1 MAARIVELASC
12 HRPLNARPRVRPV
25 APQTLPDAPPSAF
38 QFWSGASRAAYVH
51 TAYRLI
57 DCPDVPP
64 SVVVLVKVAPSGRRT
79 VLDVIR
85 VESAAPSLN
94 LAQIRHQ
101 GAVLGADE
109 VHVHMLAADRGTR
122 RVVEL
127 DLKAGLLRTLGR
139 APRLA
144 ASA

>member
-12 HRPLNARPRVRPV
+12 HRPLRARPFDSPAPSQALPHALPPV
-25 APQTLPDAPPSAF
+25 F

-85 VESAAPSLN
+85 VESIAPSLN
-94 LAQIRHQ
+94 LAHIRHQ

-109 VHVHMLAADRGTR
+109 AHVHMMAADRGTR

-127 DLKAGLLRTLGR
+127 DLKAGLLRTLGP